1 MAATPPGRPRTVR
14 RFEIAAAVVL
24 ALVLLAML
32 WDWNWLRGPIE
43 RRVSAATGRS
53 FDIAGDLDVD
63 LGLHPRVDVG
73 RMVLGNVPGAKEPR
87 MASVDHL
94 AFRIDLLR
102 WLRGR
107 LVLSQVRV
115 AHPDLLLEKDAKG
128 RANWVFPAG
137 EAEWPTIRQLDVSD
151 GRVRYRNPRRRT
163 DLDFEV
169 RSGAPVKDARVAPLL
184 LQGKGRYAGEPV
196 SVEGKVESPLA
207 LKDPAKPY
215 HIDLRARAGATRAHA
230 RGALV
235 GPVAMQDFDL
245 HFSLSGPNLALL
257 HPLTGVVTPDTPP
270 YSLDGQ
276 LGRSG
281 RVWRYRDFT
290 GRVGDS
296 DLAGNAT
303 VDVSGEKPF
312 LKADLVSRRLD
323 FDDLAGFVGAP
334 PQTAKGESASPE
346 QQREAAKLHA
356 SPKVLPR
363 REFHLDKLQAMD
375 ADVRLRAHR
384 VNAPSLPIDDMDG
397 HLLLEDGVVR
407 LDPLDFGVAGGTL
420 HSVVRLDARR
430 APIRGSA
437 KIQARGLEL
446 PRLFPRAELTRGS
459 AGRVGGTLDLSGRG
473 NSVAALLATSDG
485 DVGLIMGRGRI
496 SNLLLEYAGIDIAES
511 LKFLLT
517 EDRNVPIRCAFAD
530 FGVKDGL
537 MQSRRLAFDTTDTVI
552 YGEGQVSL
560 REESLDLT
568 LKPQPKDRSILSL
581 RSPLLVGGTFKD
593 PSFRPDL
600 KRVTLRGIAAA
611 VLGSLAPPAALL
623 AVYEP
628 GPGKD
633 VACRPGT

>member
-215 HIDLRARAGATRAHA
+215 HIDLRARAGAGA
-230 RGALV
+230 R
-235 GPVAMQDFDL
+235 PRR
-245 HFSLSGPNLALL
+245 P
-257 HPLTGVVTPDTPP
+257 
-270 YSLDGQ
+270 
-276 LGRSG
+276 GRSG
-281 RVWRYRDFT
+281 
-290 GRVGDS
+290 GD
-296 DLAGNAT
+296 AGLRPAFL
-303 VDVSGEKPF
+303 PF
-312 LKADLVSRRLD
+312 RSQPGA
-323 FDDLAGFVGAP
+323 AAP
-334 PQTAKGESASPE
+334 PH
-346 QQREAAKLHA
+346 RRCHA
-356 SPKVLPR
+356 R
-363 REFHLDKLQAMD
+363 H
-375 ADVRLRAHR
+375 
-384 VNAPSLPIDDMDG
+384 
-397 HLLLEDGVVR
+397 
-407 LDPLDFGVAGGTL
+407 
-420 HSVVRLDARR
+420 
-430 APIRGSA
+430 
-437 KIQARGLEL
+437 
-446 PRLFPRAELTRGS
+446 
-459 AGRVGGTLDLSGRG
+459 
-473 NSVAALLATSDG
+473 
-485 DVGLIMGRGRI
+485 
-496 SNLLLEYAGIDIAES
+496 
-511 LKFLLT
+511 
-517 EDRNVPIRCAFAD
+517 
-530 FGVKDGL
+530 
-537 MQSRRLAFDTTDTVI
+537 
-552 YGEGQVSL
+552 
-560 REESLDLT
+560 
-568 LKPQPKDRSILSL
+568 
-581 RSPLLVGGTFKD
+581 
-593 PSFRPDL
+593 
-600 KRVTLRGIAAA
+600 AA
-611 VLGSLAPPAALL
+611 VFA
-623 AVYEP
+623 
-628 GPGKD
+628 
-633 VACRPGT
+633 